1 MCLVG
6 AGLIW
11 ESAHRHNIDRLASV
25 FTVAGVCARN
35 VDTRA
40 PVVKAYPD
48 AREISSLEQLFSPSV
63 IDQFDALLVLTPI
76 ALNAPVAVRALEAGK
91 IVFLEKPA
99 AMSLSQC
106 TALESAAAA
115 SSGRLYIL
123 ENHYYDERVGAATGL
138 VKSGRIGTPVGWE
151 RTAHFTMGGSRNQAG
166 PYGASSW
173 RMHADFPLGIMFD
186 GGIHDLA
193 GMRSFSGAVDTVFA
207 SGRSLRE
214 EFGEYDLITTQV
226 QYKSGVIGSFS
237 HSAALPRN
245 SNYTIIRGT
254 EGTITFTEDGL
265 RATDAEGN
273 AEDLP
278 VEGRR
283 SHDIMWDEIAQ
294 AVAEDRESRYTV
306 AEGLADVRTLLA
318 VERSIKTK
326 RAEFVGG

>member
-25 FTVAGVCARN
+25 FSVAGVCARN
-35 VDTRA
+35 ADTRS
-40 PVVKAYPD
+40 PVVKAYPQ
-48 AREISSLEQLFSPSV
+48 AREISSLDELFSPSV
-63 IDQFDALLVLTPI
+63 IEEFDALLVLTPI
-76 ALNAPVAVRALEAGK
+76 ALNAPVAARALEAGK

-99 AMSLSQC
+99 AMSLPQC
-106 TALESAAAA
+106 TALENAAAGT
-115 SSGRLYIL
+115 SGRLYIL
-123 ENHYYDERVGAATGL
+123 ENHYYDERVNAAAGL

-151 RTAHFTMGGSRNQAG
+151 RTAHFTMGGARNQAG
-166 PYGASSW
+166 PYGTSSW

-207 SGRSLRE
+207 SGLSLRE

-226 QYKSGVIGSFS
+226 QYKNGVIGTFS

-254 EGTITFTEDGL
+254 EGTITYTDDGV
-265 RATDAEGN
+265 RTTDAAGN
-273 AEDLP
+273 AEDSP

-283 SHDIMWDEIAQ
+283 SHDVMWDALAQ
-294 AVAEDRESRYTV
+294 AVAEDREDRYTV
-306 AEGLADVRTLLA
+306 GEGLADVRTLLA
-318 VERSIKTK
+318 IERSIKTM